1 MTQGNEPTT
10 PSISSAGGMG
20 ENSRNILALAGYGL
34 IVYGLYNIVI
44 TLLSGS
50 GGVDV
55 VVNRISQL
63 VALFPVLFLGP
74 ALLYAAQPGARR
86 ASALRYVI
94 VRWMVLVLALSYL
107 AFIPL
112 SIFTQYNYDR
122 TTENVVRRLET
133 SLQKRRAEILKS
145 VAGASTPDQFRSALS
160 QFPEVSAVNI
170 NPAESPAQVRDGI
183 AKGIN
188 QGIRSQIEQS
198 KRERA
203 NRVQFLAALV
213 RTAALGSFVSGLS
226 MMALALRIIPWLEPI
241 GLSVAQTATGLF
253 QGVQRL
259 FRQSPRAPRRPG
271 PMQAFQKGLQ
281 KMQSS
286 VNRTL
291 RRQAE
296 KRRHKAMAKR
306 SAKRR

>member
-1 MTQGNEPTT
+1 MTQGIEPTT
-10 PSISSAGGMG
+10 PGLSPVGGMG
-20 ENSRNILALAGYGL
+20 TSSRDILTVAGYGL
-34 IVYGLYNIVI
+34 IAYGLYNIVI
-44 TLLSGS
+44 TLLSGR

-86 ASALRYVI
+86 ESALRHVL
-94 VRWMVLVLALSYL
+94 VRWLVLVLALSYL

-122 TTENVVRRLET
+122 ITENVVRRLDAT
-133 SLQKRRAEILKS
+133 LQKRRAEILKS

-170 NPAESPAQVRDGI
+170 NPADSPAQVRDGI

-188 QGIRSQIEQS
+188 QGIRSQIEQAN
-198 KRERA
+198 RDRA
-203 NRVQFLAALV
+203 NRVQFLGALV
-213 RTAALGSFVSGLS
+213 RTAALGSFVCGLS

-241 GLSVAQTATGLF
+241 GVSISQTGTGLL
-253 QGVQRL
+253 QGGQRL
-259 FRQSPRAPRRPG
+259 FRKNPVAPRRPG
-271 PMQAFQKGLQ
+271 AIQAFQKGVTNLRSS
-281 KMQSS
+281 MQ
-286 VNRTL
+286 RTL
-291 RRQAE
+291 RRRAE
-296 KRRHKAMAKR
+296 RRRLKAMAKR
-306 SAKRR
+306 SAQRR